1 MSFRPHLR
9 LAAIAALSTIAF
21 AAHAA
26 DVQVSCEKRSNRSK
40 ISIDGNN
47 LASGS
52 YRAVAKSGTRTA
64 TSDFATTVGDEV
76 EFDFDSRAG
85 DIAEGATAIGA
96 QFHRR
101 RPRQGLPGQRQR
113 CPRDAGPH
121 GGLPRPQLMSYGTSG
136 IGSLTS
142 GSKID
147 AIPLEMCN

>member
-9 LAAIAALSTIAF
+9 LAAIAALSTFAF

-52 YRAVAKSGTRTA
+52 YRAVARSGTRTA

-96 QFHRR
+96 SFIVDGRVK
-101 RPRQGLPGQRQR
+101 GYLVN
-113 CPRDAGPH
+113 A
-121 GGLPRPQLMSYGTSG
+121 SG
-136 IGSLTS
+136 ARVTPIVTVVCRVRS
-142 GSKID
+142 
-147 AIPLEMCN
+147 

>member
-1 MSFRPHLR
+1 MSFLPHLR
-9 LAAIAALSTIAF
+9 LAAIAALSTFAF

-64 TSDFATTVGDEV
+64 TSDFATTAGDEV

-85 DIAEGATAIGA
+85 EVTEVELRWRQFAASLRGRAVDAPPIRFAEVT
-96 QFHRR
+96 
-101 RPRQGLPGQRQR
+101 
-113 CPRDAGPH
+113 
-121 GGLPRPQLMSYGTSG
+121 G
-136 IGSLTS
+136 IGVMITKDDHRDGS
-142 GSKID
+142 GPFALDLLGIE
-147 AIPLEMCN
+147 PLR